1 MKAPGAILALDLAT
15 VCGFALLRADGRI
28 ESGEVSFALK
38 KDDGQGRRYV
48 KFRAW
53 LLEVK
58 QAHPDLAEIVY
69 EQVMGHGAH
78 NIIAGHVYGGLL
90 ATLQAF
96 GEHHGIAYRGI
107 GVSTIKKRFA
117 GHGKA
122 SKADV
127 IAQCRALGFKPGGD
141 NEADAIALLHVALDR
156 CPILTPC
163 GASPKKRQPKRPP
176 ATPEGANPF

>member
-1 MKAPGAILALDLAT
+1 MKAIIALDLAT
-15 VCGFALLRADGRI
+15 TTGFAIRRADGRI
-28 ESGEVSFALK
+28 ESGEVSFSLK
-38 KDDGQGRRYV
+38 KDEGQGRRYV

-58 QAHPDLAEIVY
+58 QEHELAEIIY

-78 NIIAGHVYGGLL
+78 NVIAAHVYGGLL

-117 GHGKA
+117 GHGQATK
-122 SKADV
+122 KDV
-127 IAQCRALGFKPGGD
+127 IDQCRALGFKPGGD

-163 GASPKKRQPKRPP
+163 GASPKKRRPKPQPETQPG
-176 ATPEGANPF
+176 TNPF